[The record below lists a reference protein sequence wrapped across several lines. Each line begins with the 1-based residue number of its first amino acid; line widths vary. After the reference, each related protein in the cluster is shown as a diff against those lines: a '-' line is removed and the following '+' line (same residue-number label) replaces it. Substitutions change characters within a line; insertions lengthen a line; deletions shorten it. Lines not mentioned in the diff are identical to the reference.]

1 MFENERRH
9 FNALAAKEHSQM
21 SDPTS
26 TAPADLAFNKPVV
39 NSATGAVS
47 GERDDSG
54 DETFTADSETD
65 GSEIELQSQESASSE
80 NGGEA
85 DIGIYLM
92 DGDLRSQVTEI
103 IMLMSARTAA

>member
-39 NSATGAVS
+39 NSATGAVVQSDEESLS
-47 GERDDSG
+47 GVE
-54 DETFTADSETD
+54 
-65 GSEIELQSQESASSE
+65 QQ
-80 NGGEA
+80 
-85 DIGIYLM
+85 
-92 DGDLRSQVTEI
+92 
-103 IMLMSARTAA
+103 